1 MQLIKEP
8 LALFYTIILD
18 FIFALLSF
26 YKEFDY
32 ILLVIKKVNKKHFL
46 ILGKI
51 I

>member
-32 ILLVIKKVNKKHFL
+32 ILLVIKVNKKNFL